1 MLILAK
7 LLAESEENLTDKQR
21 EFARTIYLS
30 GSDLLELIN
39 EILDLSKIESG
50 MMEVEIGRVLF
61 NDLAGYMESTFREE
75 ANRKGLQFE
84 VQLDSALPQGIY
96 TDQRRLQQVLKNLLS
111 NAFKFTEKG
120 RVTVQIGPA
129 GAGWSH
135 DHPVLSKAE
144 TVIAFSVTDTGIG
157 ISPEKHKIIF
167 EAFQQAD

>member
-39 EILDLSKIESG
+39 EILDLSKIQSG
-50 MMEVEIGRVLF
+50 MMQVELGRVLF

-84 VQLDSALPQGIY
+84 VRLDPALSQWMY
-96 TDQRRLQQVLKNLLS
+96 TAQRRLQQVLKNLLA
-111 NAFKFTEKG
+111 NAVK
-120 RVTVQIGPA
+120 
-129 GAGWSH
+129 
-135 DHPVLSKAE
+135 L
-144 TVIAFSVTDTGIG
+144 
-157 ISPEKHKIIF
+157 
-167 EAFQQAD
+167 